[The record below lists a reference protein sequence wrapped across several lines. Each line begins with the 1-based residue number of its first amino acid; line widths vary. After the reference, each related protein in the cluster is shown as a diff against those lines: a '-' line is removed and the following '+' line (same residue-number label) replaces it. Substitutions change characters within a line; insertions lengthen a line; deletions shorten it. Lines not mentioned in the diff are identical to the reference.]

1 MSVKHTSSSLS
12 QDMLQH
18 MGAASAAWY
27 NWGSRSRYIVSGV
40 LCALLLTFIVWAAWA
55 QVDEV
60 SRGVGQVVPAQR
72 LQRIQHLEGG
82 ILEDILVKEGEP
94 VALDQ
99 IIARVDSVGAA
110 SIVRDTQTRIL
121 EHSAAITR
129 IEAELQGEAPKF
141 PEELQKQAPHLITAE
156 QNTYDIRQR
165 QIAEEEKILA
175 SQLEQKQQELN
186 ESVSRKN
193 TFSSALALAEQRAQR
208 MSALVQRKLYS
219 ELDYLNIQQEVVR
232 LKGEMDAL
240 SNGISKLEGA
250 IQESQQRKD
259 LNQAV
264 RHSELVKELNK
275 RNSEIASLK
284 ENFVANTD
292 RVTRTDLRSP
302 VNGIVHRLLINTK
315 GGIVKPG
322 GEIMEIIP
330 VDDSLVIE
338 AKIRPA
344 DIAFIHPKQNAVVK
358 ISAYDHAIYGSLQGK
373 VEHISADTITGPQNE
388 VYYLV
393 KIRTADNAITHN
405 GQILPISPGMI
416 ANVDILTG
424 KKSILSYITKPIL
437 RAQEGA
443 LRER

>member
-1 MSVKHTSSSLS
+1 MSAKLFSCAPS
-12 QDMLQH
+12 QGMLQH
-18 MGAASAAWY
+18 MSAADAAWY
-27 NWGSRSRYIVSGV
+27 NWGSRSRRVVAGV
-40 LCALLLTFIVWAAWA
+40 LCALLLTFIVWASWA
-55 QVDEV
+55 KVDEV

-72 LQRIQHLEGG
+72 LQLIQHLEGG
-82 ILEDILVKEGEP
+82 ILEEVLVKEGQQ

-99 IIARVDSVGAA
+99 ILARVDSVGAA

-121 EHSAAITR
+121 EHGAAIAR
-129 IEAELQGEAPKF
+129 IEGELQGQVPNF
-141 PEELQKQAPHLITAE
+141 PEELQKQVPHIVVAE
-156 QNTYDIRQR
+156 QNTYAIRQR
-165 QIAEEEKILA
+165 QITEEEKILA
-175 SQLEQKQQELN
+175 SQLQQKQQELN
-186 ESVSRKN
+186 ESLSRKN
-193 TFSSALALAEQRAQR
+193 TFISALALAEQKAQR
-208 MSALVQRKLYS
+208 VSALVQRKLHS
-219 ELDYLNIQQEVVR
+219 ELDYLTIQQEVVR
-232 LKGEMDAL
+232 LKGEIEAL
-240 SNGISKLEGA
+240 NNGISKIEGA

-275 RNSEIASLK
+275 YTSDRASLK
-284 ENFVANTD
+284 ESFVANTD

-330 VDDSLVIE
+330 VDDSLVVE
-338 AKIRPA
+338 AKVRPA
-344 DIAFIHPKQNAVVK
+344 DIAFIHPQQNAVVK

-388 VYYLV
+388 IYYLV
-393 KIRTADNAITHN
+393 KIRTTENAITHN
-405 GQILPISPGMI
+405 GQLLPISPGMI

-424 KKSILSYITKPIL
+424 KKSILSYLTKPIL
-437 RAQEGA
+437 RAKEGA